1 MNPISIQDLPFFS
14 ALVKD
19 YLIGNEKVQSL
30 HSFYPNME
38 GLKQAL
44 LSKEKNYTQRNL
56 LQNLLEYNYAG
67 AKNLRPKE
75 SENIVLL
82 KENGYAVTTA
92 HQPNLFLGPLYTLT
106 KAVSVI
112 SLAEQMNEALGEKNI
127 VPIFVIGSEDHDK
140 EELLHTYLFGKKYEW
155 KSRGSRF

>member
-1 MNPISIQDLPFFS
+1 MGS
-14 ALVKD
+14 
-19 YLIGNEKVQSL
+19 EKVESL
-30 HSFYPNME
+30 HSFHPTME
-38 GLKQAL
+38 GLKQEL

-67 AKNLRPKE
+67 VKNLSPKE

-106 KAVSVI
+106 KALSVI
-112 SLAEQMNEALGEKNI
+112 SLAEQMNEVLGEKKSCRYSSLAAKITIKKNYSI
-127 VPIFVIGSEDHDK
+127 PI
-140 EELLHTYLFGKKYEW
+140 YLAKNMSGRLRK
-155 KSRGSRF
+155 RDQ